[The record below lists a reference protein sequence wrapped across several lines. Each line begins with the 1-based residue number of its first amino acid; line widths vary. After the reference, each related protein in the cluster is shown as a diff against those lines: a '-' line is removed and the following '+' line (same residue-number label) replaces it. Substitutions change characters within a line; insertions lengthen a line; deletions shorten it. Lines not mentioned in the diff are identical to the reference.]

1 MANKKKIVRLLPL
14 FEQKFGRPEEIYLF
28 FADLCG
34 STEFKKNCLDTD
46 QPELVWISRQLIF
59 LERAAEIINKYD
71 GDVVKTIG
79 DEVFAC
85 FNKSNE
91 PGRILKCAIEVIQGF
106 DNLKIYIGKSKIN
119 TKVSIDFGPTYNGS
133 ISESI
138 PFDPIGLP
146 VDRCAR
152 LNSIAGSNE
161 IVFSQ
166 SFCDRLASTDPAN
179 VSHEKLYGYK
189 KQDIEAKGLG
199 KLSCYKIAI
208 N

>member
-1 MANKKKIVRLLPL
+1 MANKKKIVKLLPI
-14 FEQKFGRPEEIYLF
+14 FEQRFGQPEEIYLL

-34 STEFKKNCLDTD
+34 STEFKKNCLDTE

-59 LERAAEIINKYD
+59 LERAAEIINKYE
-71 GDVVKTIG
+71 GNFVKTIG
-79 DEVFAC
+79 DEVFAY
-85 FNKSNE
+85 FDKSKE
-91 PGRILKCAIEVIQGF
+91 PGRILKCTIEVIQSF
-106 DNLKIYIGKSKIN
+106 DNLKIYVGKSKIN
-119 TKVSIDFGPTYNGS
+119 AKISIDFGPTYNGS

-152 LNSIAGSNE
+152 LNSIAASNE
-161 IVFSQ
+161 IIFSQ
-166 SFCDRLASTDPAN
+166 SFCDRLTSTDPAN

-189 KQDIEAKGLG
+189 KHDIDVKGLG
-199 KLSCYKIAI
+199 RINCYKITI